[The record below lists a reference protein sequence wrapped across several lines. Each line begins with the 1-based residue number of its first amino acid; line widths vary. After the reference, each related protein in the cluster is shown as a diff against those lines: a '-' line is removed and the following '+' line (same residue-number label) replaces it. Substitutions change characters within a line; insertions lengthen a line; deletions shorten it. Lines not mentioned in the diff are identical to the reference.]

1 MLPPA
6 EDSHFFSASSAECA
20 IVAAQHPTFIL
31 ENAAAFHIGLP
42 DPVTG
47 VCGPG
52 EAPVYRLWNRRADTN
67 HRYTIDPAIRAA
79 MLAQGWIAEGY
90 GPNAVAMCA
99 PP

>member
-1 MLPPA
+1 MPRTAFYGTVMTGGRDHGLLA
-6 EDSHFFSASSAECA
+6 GATRVSS
-20 IVAAQHPTFIL
+20 TS
-31 ENAAAFHIGLP
+31 
-42 DPVTG
+42 T
-47 VCGPG
+47 
-52 EAPVYRLWNRRADTN
+52 APVYRLWNRRADTN